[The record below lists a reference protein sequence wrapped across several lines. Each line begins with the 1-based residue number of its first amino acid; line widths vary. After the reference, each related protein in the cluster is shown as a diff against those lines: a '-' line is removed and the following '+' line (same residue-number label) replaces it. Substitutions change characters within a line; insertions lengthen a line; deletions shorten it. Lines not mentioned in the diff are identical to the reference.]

1 MFTSPSATIFN
12 RNNDFTPE
20 NSLVFKT
27 NLYLQK
33 IKYYYLNRRLIF
45 DCIIFVCNLIE
56 TISLLISI
64 CITLLASMYL
74 KHIKSIGQHD
84 S

>member
-12 RNNDFTPE
+12 RNNDFTME

-27 NLYLQK
+27 NLYLHK
-33 IKYYYLNRRLIF
+33 IKYYYLYRRPIF
-45 DCIIFVCNLIE
+45 DCNIFVSNLI
-56 TISLLISI
+56 ISQ